1 MPSLASSPVG
11 RFAPSPSGPL
21 HFGSLV
27 AALASYLQVKSSQ
40 GQWLVRIEDIDEPRT
55 QAGAADLILRSLEQ
69 FGLLWDGPIWYQSQ
83 RKARY
88 QAIFD
93 QLYQQGLLYG
103 CDCPRKAIAAM
114 GGLYDGHC
122 RHRQLN
128 PKHPKSLAWRLRGS
142 SAATEFDDLI
152 LGKQQLEPAF
162 CREDYII
169 KRRDGLFAYQLVV
182 VVDDID
188 QGVTEVIRGADLL
201 TMTTRQQ
208 RLFALL
214 GAAAPRY
221 GHIPLASSTPG
232 QKLSKQNHAP
242 ALDASQAVPLLLQ
255 ALQYLGQTT
264 PAELQSASVSELI
277 DFAIS
282 NWRLERVPKQTEIL
296 LN

>member
-1 MPSLASSPVG
+1 MPTLASLPVG

-40 GQWLVRIEDIDEPRT
+40 GQWLVRIEDIDEPRS
-55 QAGAADLILRSLEQ
+55 QPGAADTILRSLEQ
-69 FGLLWDGPIWYQSQ
+69 FGLLWDGPVWYQSQ

-88 QAIFD
+88 QAIFE
-93 QLYQQGLLYG
+93 QLQQLGLLYG
-103 CDCPRKAIAAM
+103 CDCPRKSIAAM
-114 GGLYDGHC
+114 GGLYNGYC
-122 RHRQLN
+122 RYRQLS
-128 PKHPKSLAWRLRGS
+128 PPHPQPLAWRLHCPEV
-142 SAATEFDDLI
+142 ATEFTDLV

-162 CREDYII
+162 CQEDYVI

-188 QGVTEVIRGADLL
+188 QGVTEVMRGADLL

-208 RLFALL
+208 QLFTLL
-214 GAAAPRY
+214 GATAPQY
-221 GHIPLASSTPG
+221 GHIPLASSSPG

-242 ALDASQAVPLLLQ
+242 ALDACQAVPLLLQ
-255 ALQYLGQTT
+255 ALQYLGQPT
-264 PAELQSASVSELI
+264 PAELQSASVAELI
-277 DFAIS
+277 AFAIS
-282 NWRLERVPKQTEIL
+282 NWRLEQVPKQTEIL

>member
-1 MPSLASSPVG
+1 MPTLASPPVG

-40 GQWLVRIEDIDEPRT
+40 GRWLVRIEDIDEPRS
-55 QAGAADLILRSLEQ
+55 QAGAADSILRSLEQ
-69 FGLLWDGPIWYQSQ
+69 FGLLWDGTIWYQSQ

-114 GGLYDGHC
+114 GGLYNGHC
-122 RHRQLN
+122 RQRQLS
-128 PKHPKSLAWRLRGS
+128 PKHPKPLAWRLCGS
-142 SAATEFDDLI
+142 SVATEFDDLI
-152 LGKQQLEPAF
+152 LGKQQLEPDF
-162 CREDYII
+162 CQEDYII
-169 KRRDGLFAYQLVV
+169 KRRDSIFAYQLVV
-182 VVDDID
+182 VVDDMD

-201 TMTTRQQ
+201 NMTTRQQ
-208 RLFALL
+208 QLFAQL
-214 GAAAPRY
+214 GAAAPVY
-221 GHIPLASSTPG
+221 GHIPLASSSPG

-255 ALQYLGQTT
+255 ALQYLGQAT
-264 PAELQSASVSELI
+264 PTELQSASVSELI
-277 DFAIS
+277 AFAVS
-282 NWRLERVPKQTEIL
+282 HWCLEQVPKQTEIL